1 MPSMHMRPILIG
13 TIVLAAVAL
22 LASAPAIAQGPS
34 PAPSTASRLV
44 DNGNETLTDS
54 MTGLMWEKKTTA
66 VGSGEN
72 LRDPRDVDNTY
83 TWEYATGDWIDK
95 LNGRLVANAN
105 DGSFAGYTDWRVPT
119 LAELNSIVDTSVPT
133 RINPMFGANA
143 PAPYWSASRRE
154 LGPSIAW
161 YVLFGSD
168 IPITVGVPFKFHVRA
183 VRGGR
188 R

>member
-1 MPSMHMRPILIG
+1 MRMRPILIG
-13 TIVLAAVAL
+13 VIVTAALAL
-22 LASAPAIAQGPS
+22 LASTPTGAQAPA
-34 PAPSTASRLV
+34 PAAASSSRLT
-44 DNGNETLTDS
+44 DNGNETISDS
-54 MTGLMWEKKTTA
+54 QTLLMWEKKTTA

-83 TWEYATGDWIDK
+83 TWDYAVGDWIDK
-95 LNGRLVANAN
+95 LNGRLIANAN
-105 DGSFAGYTDWRVPT
+105 DGAFAAYTDWRVPT
-119 LAELNSIVDTSVPT
+119 LAELQTIVDPSVPT
-133 RINPMFGANA
+133 RINAMFGANA

-161 YVLFGSD
+161 YVLFGSE
-168 IPITVGVPFKFHVRA
+168 IPVSVGVPFKFHVRA